1 MYWAILMLLILLWKL
16 FYIHY
21 IESSQQF
28 SNVEIIIP
36 DLQMKKADAYK
47 GFTGA

>member
-1 MYWAILMLLILLWKL
+1 MLLILLYKL

-21 IESSQQF
+21 VKSSQQF

-36 DLQMKKADAYK
+36 DLQMKKADAHK
-47 GFTGA
+47 GLTGA